1 MHVTATTTNKM
12 KKELTWIN
20 GRPWKSNQDDKYKIE
35 DQIEEEIDMTS
46 TLANVIIFL
55 VHANKTLTGK

>member
-46 TLANVIIFL
+46 TRANVIIFL

>member
-46 TLANVIIFL
+46 TRANVIIFL
-55 VHANKTLTGK
+55 VHADKTLTGK